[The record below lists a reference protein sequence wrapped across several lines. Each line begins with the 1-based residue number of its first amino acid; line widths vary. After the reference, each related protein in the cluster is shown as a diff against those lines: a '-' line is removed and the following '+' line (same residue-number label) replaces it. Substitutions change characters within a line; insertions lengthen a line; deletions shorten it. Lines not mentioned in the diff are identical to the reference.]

1 MAFKMA
7 GFSAFTKADDWKPDW
22 LKKEK
27 KPNEPRKTDRIPQV
41 VQHMKEELEDLAN
54 KEGNILEDIN
64 QQRDGATKEQR
75 NQLANLHQKQ
85 LKLRNKLKKYK

>member
-1 MAFKMA
+1 MAFKMS
-7 GFSAFTKADDWKPDW
+7 GFSAFTKTGD
-22 LKKEK
+22 
-27 KPNEPRKTDRIPQV
+27 NEPRKTDRIPQV
-41 VQHMKEELEDLAN
+41 VQHIREELMELED
-54 KEGNILEDIN
+54 KESFILEDIN

>member
-7 GFSAFTKADDWKPDW
+7 GFSAFTKPDDKA
-22 LKKEK
+22 
-27 KPNEPRKTDRIPQV
+27 RKTDRIPQV
-41 VQHMKEELEDLAN
+41 VQHMQEELVELEN
-54 KEGNILEDIN
+54 KEASILENVN
-64 QQRDGATKEQR
+64 QSKNPATEDQR

>member
-7 GFSAFTKADDWKPDW
+7 GFSAFTKPDDKA
-22 LKKEK
+22 
-27 KPNEPRKTDRIPQV
+27 RKTDRIPQV
-41 VQHMKEELEDLAN
+41 VQHMQEELVELEN
-54 KEGNILEDIN
+54 KEASILENVN
-64 QQRDGATKEQR
+64 QSNNPATEDQR